1 MSLKRRLKK
10 LVLPDS
16 PHVHRIRFGLAR
28 GSLMQ
33 LNLQS
38 QLQRLLGLDEREIA
52 ASVRRGL
59 ARARSAV
66 DVGANDGYYTLVF
79 LRSNAE
85 RVVACEPGP
94 VAEDLLR
101 NISINH
107 YPCEGRFD
115 LERRLIG
122 TRPNELSLGRLLADL
137 PRPVLVKIDIDGGEV
152 DALASAEALDDLEST
167 FWVVETHS
175 VALER
180 DCAAWF
186 DARRFKTSIVD
197 HAWWRTFIPELR
209 PGPQNRWL
217 IAEGRRFSN

>member
-1 MSLKRRLKK
+1 MSLKRRLKR

-16 PHVHRIRFGLAR
+16 PHVYRIRLGLAR

-38 QLQRLLGLDEREIA
+38 QLQRLFGLDEHEIA
-52 ASVRRGL
+52 GAVRRGL
-59 ARARSAV
+59 ANARSAV

-85 RVVACEPGP
+85 RVIACEPGP
-94 VAEDLLR
+94 VADDLLR

-107 YPCEGRFD
+107 YPSEGRFEV
-115 LERRLIG
+115 ERRPIG
-122 TRPNELSLGRLLADL
+122 TRTNELSLGRLLADL
-137 PRPVLVKIDIDGGEV
+137 PRPLLVKIDIDGGEV
-152 DALASAEALDDLEST
+152 DALASAGDLDRLEST

-175 VALER
+175 VELER
-180 DCAAWF
+180 ECTAWF
-186 DARRFKTSIVD
+186 EARRFKTSIVD

-217 IAEGRRFSN
+217 IAEGSGFSK

>member
-10 LVLPDS
+10 LVLPNS
-16 PHVHRIRFGLAR
+16 PHVYRIRFGLAR

-38 QLQRLLGLDEREIA
+38 QLQRLFGLDEREIA
-52 ASVRRGL
+52 ATVRRGV
-59 ARARSAV
+59 ACARSAV

-107 YPCEGRFD
+107 YACEGRFEV
-115 LERRLIG
+115 ERRPIG
-122 TRPNELSLGRLLADL
+122 TRPNDLSLGKLLADL
-137 PRPVLVKIDIDGGEV
+137 PRPLLVKIDIDGGEV
-152 DALASAEALDDLEST
+152 DALASAQELDHLEST

-175 VALER
+175 VELER
-180 DCAAWF
+180 ECTAWF
-186 DARRFKTSIVD
+186 DERRFQTSIVD

-217 IAEGRRFSN
+217 IAEGSRFSN